1 MYIPLHVYSDFS
13 LGVGTAS
20 AADIP
25 QRAADL
31 KIPAIA
37 LTDIETLAA
46 QIRFHHE
53 CKSRGVKAISG
64 VELRQGFLVDNPIG
78 QEQGRVVLLARN
90 ELGYE
95 LLCRIVTARRGGSK
109 PDEVSP
115 AVRIAEFTSELKN
128 NVFVLS
134 DDAAVLQALLNSGIE
149 PSLLRCLLVR
159 PYVGLQEDLLLACA
173 KKNGIALLADPH
185 VVMLKPEDRPLH
197 LLQMAIRLQMPV
209 DRIRA
214 FAQSSDRHLIAPHKF
229 DMLFADLPEAIEE
242 TIRVADQCNL
252 DLTKSRLIFPRV
264 DLNSLRKHGKGR
276 DADPQSEAPAQRDPA
291 PASSKGRRAE
301 LTGAQASAPLEAGN
315 SALDSEASGAVQRA
329 DALIEAQASVSVEK
343 GVSALEPEAS
353 SAVRRDAGMGA
364 QASSLLRS
372 GCSADDA
379 TRKEEQNFLKTCCFE
394 GLAQKGLTKD
404 PVYSTR
410 LQAELDVISE
420 RGFAPYF
427 LVVAEIVEQARSMGL
442 EIAARGSGVSS
453 LVTFVMGITNIDPV
467 RNGLFF
473 ERFLHQHRME
483 LPDIDLDFD
492 SNRRDEIIEWVFRR
506 FGKDRVAMV
515 CTYMT
520 FQRRSALRE
529 GLKALGMPLKEIDEF
544 CKTVPLEELSKEEQ
558 DLFSRK
564 NLDDPFEIPVD
575 NLLEPY
581 RSFLPW
587 VLKLI
592 GKPHH
597 ISIHPGGLVIADR
610 EIARCAPI
618 ERAPKGIRVTQYEM
632 RAAELAG
639 LVKIDLLGNRCLS
652 ELQETLELVKEKS
665 AKERKESAASSG
677 ALELSPERTRERELY
692 ASLRSIQDIPI
703 DDPRTLEL
711 ISEARTVGC
720 FQIETP
726 VMRSVLSRMPIRG
739 VHDVVAALAIA
750 RPGPAAG
757 KAKSAF
763 LKRARGEDQPTPP
776 HELLEDCLKET
787 YGLPLYD
794 EQIMLMIS
802 QLSGWSLA
810 EADSM
815 REQIIH
821 AQLDPGMQDKL
832 REKFIQASVSIGATE
847 SGAGAVWE
855 VVDNFAAY
863 SFNKAHA
870 CSYAMLAYLSA
881 FLKTHVPSEY
891 ACAVLNNHGGLYAL
905 RSLASDFQRCGVRIL
920 APNVNHSFARCT
932 MEGNSVRVGLDQIKY
947 LTQASKRK
955 IISHRESSGPF
966 KSLAEFLKKVPISA
980 RELEA
985 LVLAGVCDGLAPLSA
1000 DLYPFAHEGVLK
1012 ALGKPVD
1019 PDRLQTFQPGGVI
1032 VENNE
1037 QLKQLDRYRSLVRV
1051 SNELKFFHMHISDH
1065 PLRILRSEADKH
1077 TCIPVS
1083 ELINHTGEVV
1093 KIAGMIAASRRV
1105 VTRSGLVVH
1114 YLSFEDEYGIIES
1127 VLSPA
1132 VYRNLEALIQNPGP
1146 YLIEG
1151 KVELDG
1157 GDIRMNIQKLGPFH
1171 KRDRH

>member
-20 AADIP
+20 AADLP
-25 QRAADL
+25 QRAAEL
-31 KIPAIA
+31 EIPAIA

-95 LLCRIVTARRGGSK
+95 LLCRIVSARRGGAK
-109 PDEVSP
+109 PDAVSP
-115 AVRIAEFTSELKN
+115 AVRIAEFASELKN

-134 DDAAVLQALLNSGIE
+134 DDAAVLEALLNSGIE
-149 PSLLRCLLVR
+149 PALLRCLLVR

-209 DRIRA
+209 DKIRS
-214 FAQSSDRHLIAPHKF
+214 FAHSSDRHLIATDKF
-229 DMLFADLPEAIEE
+229 EMLFADLPEAIEE
-242 TIRVADQCNL
+242 TTWVADQCDL
-252 DLTKSRLIFPRV
+252 DLTRSRHIFPKV
-264 DLNSLRKHGKGR
+264 DLSSLRKYRKGG
-276 DADPQSEAPAQRDPA
+276 DLDPQPEAASQRTPA
-291 PASSKGRRAE
+291 PESSKGLRAE
-301 LTGAQASAPLEAGN
+301 LTGAQSSVPI
-315 SALDSEASGAVQRA
+315 
-329 DALIEAQASVSVEK
+329 DA
-343 GVSALEPEAS
+343 GVSALEPAAS
-353 SAVRRDAGMGA
+353 GVLQSAGALMGA
-364 QASSLLRS
+364 QVSSLLQS
-372 GCSADDA
+372 GGSADDA
-379 TRKEEQNFLKTCCFE
+379 TRNEEQDFLKTCCLE
-394 GLAQKGLTKD
+394 GLAQKGLAAD
-404 PVYSTR
+404 PVYTTR
-410 LQAELDVISE
+410 LQTELDVIAE
-420 RGFAPYF
+420 QGFAPYF

-483 LPDIDLDFD
+483 LPDLDLDFD

-515 CTYMT
+515 CSYMT

-575 NLLEPY
+575 NLVEPY

-652 ELQETLELVKEKS
+652 ELQATLELVKEKC
-665 AKERKESAASSG
+665 AKEQRESSASSR
-677 ALELSPERTRERELY
+677 AHELTAERTRERDLY
-692 ASLRSIQDIPI
+692 ASLKSIQDIPI
-703 DDPRTLEL
+703 DDPKTLEL
-711 ISEARTVGC
+711 ISEARTIGC

-757 KAKSAF
+757 KAKAAF

-815 REQIIH
+815 REQVIH
-821 AQLDPGMQDKL
+821 AQLDPDMQDKL
-832 REKFIQASVSIGATE
+832 QEKFIQASVSMGATA
-847 SGAGAVWE
+847 SGAGAVWK

-920 APNVNHSFARCT
+920 APNVNHSFARCS
-932 MEGNSVRVGLDQIKY
+932 MEGSTVRVGLDQIKY

-955 IISHRESSGPF
+955 IILHRESSGPF
-966 KSLAEFLKKVPISA
+966 KTLAEFLKKVPISA

-985 LVLAGVCDGLAPLSA
+985 LVLAGVCDGLAPLSP

-1012 ALGKPVD
+1012 ALGKPAD

-1077 TCIPVS
+1077 TCIPIS
-1083 ELINHTGEVV
+1083 ELIKHTGEVV

-1132 VYRNLEALIQNPGP
+1132 VYRNLEDLIQNPGP

>member
-20 AADIP
+20 TADLP
-25 QRAADL
+25 VRASEL

-37 LTDIETLAA
+37 LTDIENLAA

-53 CKSRGVKAISG
+53 CKSRGIKAISG
-64 VELRQGFLVDNPIG
+64 VELRTGFLVDNPVG
-78 QEQGRVVLLARN
+78 HEHGRVVLLARN
-90 ELGYE
+90 VLGYE
-95 LLCRIVTARRGGSK
+95 LLCRVVSVRRGGAK
-109 PDEVSP
+109 PDAVSP
-115 AVRIAEFTSELKN
+115 AVRVAEFASELKSN
-128 NVFVLS
+128 AFVFS
-134 DDAAVLQALLNSGIE
+134 DDAEVLEALLNSGVD
-149 PSLLRCLLVR
+149 PSLLRCLIVR
-159 PYVGLQEDLLLACA
+159 PYAGLREELLLASA
-173 KKNGIALLADPH
+173 KKNGIALVADPH
-185 VVMLKPEDRPLH
+185 VVMLKPDDRPLH

-209 DRIRA
+209 DKIRS
-214 FAQSSDRHLIAPHKF
+214 FAQSSDRHLIAPDKLE
-229 DMLFADLPEAIEE
+229 MLFSDMPEAMEE
-242 TIRVADQCNL
+242 TIRISDQCDL
-252 DLTKSRLIFPRV
+252 DLTESRHIFPKV
-264 DLNSLRKHGKGR
+264 DLSSLKKHRAAALSGGSSNKQQV
-276 DADPQSEAPAQRDPA
+276 APPLSNKLVQSEPQMGAPAESEPQVVMPVSKKLVQSEPQMGA
-291 PASSKGRRAE
+291 PAESQPQVAMPVSNK
-301 LTGAQASAPLEAGN
+301 L
-315 SALDSEASGAVQRA
+315 VQR
-329 DALIEAQASVSVEK
+329 
-343 GVSALEPEAS
+343 EPQ
-353 SAVRRDAGMGA
+353 MGA
-364 QASSLLRS
+364 QASSLLRFEDCAVES
-372 GCSADDA
+372 
-379 TRKEEQNFLKTCCFE
+379 TRKEEQDFLRSCCYE
-394 GLAQKGLTKD
+394 GLAQKGLADD
-404 PVYSTR
+404 PIYSRR
-410 LQAELDVISE
+410 LQAELDVIE
-420 RGFAPYF
+420 EQGFAPYF
-427 LVVAEIVEQARSMGL
+427 LVVSEIVEQAKSMGL

-467 RNGLFF
+467 HNGLFF

-492 SNRRDEIIEWVFRR
+492 SNRRDEIIDWVFRR

-515 CTYMT
+515 CSYVT

-558 DLFSRK
+558 DLFARK

-575 NLLEPY
+575 NLVEPY

-618 ERAPKGIRVTQYEM
+618 ERAPKGIRITQYEM

-652 ELQETLELVKEKS
+652 ELQETLELVKERS
-665 AKERKESAASSG
+665 AKERAAANSQG
-677 ALELSPERTRERELY
+677 LAELSPERVCERELY
-692 ASLRSIQDIPI
+692 ASLKSIQDIPI
-703 DDPRTLEL
+703 DDPKTLEL
-711 ISEARTVGC
+711 ISDAKTVGC

-763 LKRARGEDQPTPP
+763 LKRARGEDEPKPP
-776 HELLEDCLKET
+776 HEVLEDCLKET

-810 EADSM
+810 QADSM

-821 AQLDPGMQDKL
+821 AQLDPDMQDKL
-832 REKFIQASVSIGATE
+832 RKDFIQAAVSAGATA
-847 SGAGAVWE
+847 SGAGAVWK
-855 VVDNFAAY
+855 VVENFAAY

-881 FLKTHVPSEY
+881 FLKAHAPSEY

-920 APNVNHSFARCT
+920 APNVNHSFARCS
-932 MEGNSVRVGLDQIKY
+932 MEGSSVRIGLDQIKY

-955 IISHRESSGPF
+955 IVAHRQSSGPF
-966 KSLAEFLKKVPISA
+966 KSLAEFLKKIPVSA

-985 LVLAGVCDGLAPLSA
+985 LILAGVCDGLTPLSP

-1012 ALGKPVD
+1012 ALGKPAD

-1077 TCIPVS
+1077 SCVPIS
-1083 ELINHTGEVV
+1083 ELGSHTGEVV

-1132 VYRNLEALIQNPGP
+1132 VYRNLEELIQNPGP

-1151 KVELDG
+1151 KVELDA
-1157 GDIRMNIQKLGPFH
+1157 GDVRMNIQKLGPFH

>member
-20 AADIP
+20 P
-25 QRAADL
+25 ADL
-31 KIPAIA
+31 PMRALELELPAIA
-37 LTDIETLAA
+37 LTDIETLAG

-64 VELRQGFLVDNPIG
+64 VELRAGFLIENPIG
-78 QEQGRVVLLARN
+78 NDAGRIVLIARN
-90 ELGYE
+90 EHGYE
-95 LLCRIVTARRGGSK
+95 TLCRIVSARRGGMK
-109 PDEVSP
+109 PDEAPPV
-115 AVRIAEFTSELKN
+115 VRVGDFASDIKDNL
-128 NVFVLS
+128 FVLS
-134 DDAAVLQALLNSGIE
+134 DD
-149 PSLLRCLLVR
+149 PSSM
-159 PYVGLQEDLLLACA
+159 EDLLNRGFAASDLRLLLIRPYTGLREELILACA
-173 KKNGIALLADPH
+173 KKNGISVVADPH

-197 LLQMAIRLQMPV
+197 LLQMAIRLQMPI
-209 DRIRA
+209 DKIRA
-214 FAQSSDRHLIAPHKF
+214 MAHPSDRHLIAPDKF
-229 DMLFADLPEAIEE
+229 SMLFSDNPEAIQA
-242 TIRVADQCNL
+242 TFDLADQCVL
-252 DLTKSRLIFPRV
+252 DLTGTRHIFPKI
-264 DLNSLRKHGKGR
+264 DLDFLRTTSRKNSTSRER
-276 DADPQSEAPAQRDPA
+276 EMDNDVPDESV
-291 PASSKGRRAE
+291 RRAE
-301 LTGAQASAPLEAGN
+301 QEFLSA
-315 SALDSEASGAVQRA
+315 
-329 DALIEAQASVSVEK
+329 
-343 GVSALEPEAS
+343 
-353 SAVRRDAGMGA
+353 
-364 QASSLLRS
+364 
-372 GCSADDA
+372 
-379 TRKEEQNFLKTCCFE
+379 CCFA
-394 GLAQKGLTKD
+394 GLKQKKLENE
-404 PVYSTR
+404 PAYVER
-410 LQAELDVISE
+410 LGNELDVISKH
-420 RGFAPYF
+420 GFAPYF

-467 RNGLFF
+467 KNGLFF

-506 FGKDRVAMV
+506 FGRDRVAMV
-515 CTYMT
+515 CSYMT

-529 GLKALGMPLKEIDEF
+529 GLKALGMSLKEIDQF
-544 CKTVPLEELSKEEQ
+544 CKTVPLEELSREEQ
-558 DLFSRK
+558 DLFARK
-564 NLDDPFEIPVD
+564 NLDDPFEIPVE
-575 NLLEPY
+575 NLVEPY

-652 ELQETLELVKEKS
+652 ELQETIELVKERCARES
-665 AKERKESAASSG
+665 ASGNSAPLSNERKREE
-677 ALELSPERTRERELY
+677 ELR
-692 ASLRSIQDIPI
+692 ASLKSIRDIPL
-703 DDPRTLEL
+703 DDPETLEL
-711 ISEARTVGC
+711 ISEAKTVGC

-726 VMRSVLSRMPIRG
+726 VMRAILSRMPIRG

-763 LKRARGEDQPTPP
+763 LKRARGEDQAKQL
-776 HELLEDCLKET
+776 HSFLEECLRDT

-802 QLSGWSLA
+802 GMSGWPLA

-821 AQLDPGMQDKL
+821 AQLDPGAQEKL
-832 REKFIQASVSIGATE
+832 RTRFVEAALAHGATA
-847 SGAGAVWE
+847 SGADEVWKT
-855 VVDNFAAY
+855 VDNFAAY

-870 CSYAMLAYLSA
+870 CSYALLAYQSA
-881 FLKTHVPSEY
+881 FMKAHVPAEF
-891 ACAVLNNHGGLYAL
+891 ACSVLNNHGGLYAL

-920 APNVNHSFARCT
+920 APNVNHSFARCS
-932 MEGNSVRVGLDQIKY
+932 MEGQAVRIGFDQIKY

-955 IISHRESSGPF
+955 IITLREASGPF
-966 KSLAEFLKKVPISA
+966 KTLAEFLKKIPLSA
-980 RELEA
+980 REIEA
-985 LVLAGVCDGLAPLSA
+985 LVLAGVCDGLAPLAA

-1012 ALGKPVD
+1012 ALGKPAD
-1019 PDRLQTFQPGGVI
+1019 PDRLQTFQVGGVI

-1077 TCIPVS
+1077 TCLPIS
-1083 ELINHTGEVV
+1083 ELFSHTGELV

-1114 YLSFEDEYGIIES
+1114 YLSFEDEHGIIES

-1132 VYRNLEALIQNPGP
+1132 VYRHLEELIQNPGP

-1151 KVELDG
+1151 KVELEG
-1157 GDIRMNIQKLGPFH
+1157 GDIRLNVHKLGPFH